1 MRWGCSV
8 SSSFRALG
16 SFLMAASVLA
26 AVDLSG
32 AVHTAA
38 ISLGG
43 RREVYSSH
51 IFVDIMMIRIIC
63 RISSATP
70 ARYKP
75 PSFFG
80 GTSRLPSTLYGS
92 VVHPSPVNIQ

>member
-1 MRWGCSV
+1 MTECSEWI
-8 SSSFRALG
+8 
-16 SFLMAASVLA
+16 
-26 AVDLSG
+26 
-32 AVHTAA
+32 AVHMLIHDTYQALLQPKPTV
-38 ISLGG
+38 IDN
-43 RREVYSSH
+43 SH
-51 IFVDIMMIRIIC
+51 RIFVDNMLIRIIC

-75 PSFFG
+75 PKILS